1 MKTIVI
7 DCETTVQRI
16 NGVIDNS
23 PFHSKNRLVSAHWHM
38 MEGTEFVGHP
48 QESVFYHKELITP
61 DCPEKL
67 RAALREAD
75 LLVAHNAKFD
85 IMALQGSGFVMPE
98 KCYCTMIGE
107 YVLDRGQMIPK
118 SLSKT
123 AERRGVSL
131 KKSELVDKQFK
142 SGIGF
147 EEMDLATVIEY
158 ADADVISCAEIYVD
172 QCKDYDKPE
181 NAGLKP
187 TLDLMN
193 EFLLFLVEME
203 ENGIHIDMDKL
214 EQVKIDYLA
223 EKQEIEARLKTIAAN
238 VMGDTP
244 VNLASGQ
251 DMSTV
256 IYSRDFINKGEHKQI
271 FNLGYNAKG
280 RPLFRP
286 KMNATAFVKAVRRT
300 TKVAKKTRAE
310 HCHTCKGKGEY
321 VKIKKDGQPYKK
333 ATKCVLCDG
342 RGYLLVQTKETAGF
356 GMVPQGVKDTCV
368 NGFSTSKAT
377 IKRLI
382 GEAKKQEK
390 DEAVE
395 FLEGYMRLNAI
406 STYLDSFVNGIETW
420 TRDDGLL
427 HAQFN
432 QCRTKTGRLSSSN
445 PNFQNQPKGGKFP
458 VRGCV
463 TSRFDDGIIIE
474 ADFSGLEFRVAGD
487 LSNDP
492 QIITDILNGKDV
504 HKQTASIIN
513 RKPESEITK
522 EERQAAKAYTFAPL
536 YGGLGMGEAPHIKAY
551 FDAYFDIYKGLKI
564 WHDELIT
571 GVLKDTLITIPSG
584 RQFRFPDVKRFK
596 NGSVSNATQIKNF
609 PVQSFATADIVPLS
623 CVRARRAFKSK
634 GLQSKIVLSVHDSI
648 VVDCHPD
655 EKDTVIEALHWAMYH
670 VGDELMERYQYAFG
684 LPLDI
689 EIQGGKDWLEQTEY
703 NIAHLQ

>member
-16 NGVIDNS
+16 DGVIDNS
-23 PFHSKNRLVSAHWHM
+23 PFHPKNRLVSAHWQM

-48 QESVFYHKELITP
+48 QESVFYHKEMLVP

-118 SLSKT
+118 SLAKT

-131 KKSELVDKQFK
+131 KKSDLVDAQFK
-142 SGIGF
+142 SGVGF
-147 EEMDLATVIEY
+147 EEIALETVIEY
-158 ADADVISCAEIYVD
+158 ADADVKSCAEIYVD
-172 QCKDYDKPE
+172 QCKDFDKPE
-181 NAGLKP
+181 NQGLKP
-187 TLDLMN
+187 TLELMN
-193 EFLLFLVEME
+193 EFLLFLVHME
-203 ENGIHIDMDKL
+203 ENGIHIDVDKL
-214 EQVKIDYLA
+214 AQVKEDYIK
-223 EKQEIEARLKTIAAN
+223 EKKSIEIRLENIAAK

-244 VNLASGQ
+244 INLSSGQ

-256 IYSRDFINKGEHKQI
+256 IYSRDLVNKGEHKQI
-271 FNLGYNAKG
+271 FNLGYNSRG
-280 RPLFRP
+280 RPLYRP
-286 KMNATAFVKAVRRT
+286 KMSDTAFVKAIRRT

-310 HCHTCKGKGEY
+310 HCHTCKGQGQYIKL
-321 VKIKKDGQPYKK
+321 KKDGQPYKK
-333 ATKCVLCDG
+333 ATKCALCDG

-356 GMVPQGVKDTCV
+356 GMIPAGVKDVCI
-368 NGFSTSKAT
+368 NGFSTSKTT

-382 GEAKKQEK
+382 GEAKKQGK
-390 DEAVE
+390 DDAVE
-395 FLEGYMRLNAI
+395 FLEGFTRLNAI

-420 TRDDGLL
+420 TREDGLL

-487 LSNDP
+487 LSGDP
-492 QIITDILNGKDV
+492 QIIKDILEGKDV
-504 HKQTASIIN
+504 HRQTASIIY
-513 RKPESEITK
+513 RKPADRVTK

-536 YGGLGMGEAPHIKAY
+536 YGGLGMGEAPHIKSY
-551 FDAYFDIYKGLKI
+551 FDAYFDIYKGLKS

-571 GVLKDTLITIPSG
+571 GVLKDTLVTIPSG

-596 NGSVSNATQIKNF
+596 NGSVSNSTQIKNF

-623 CVRARRAFKSK
+623 CVRAYRDFRKK
-634 GLQSKIVLSVHDSI
+634 NLRSKIILTVHDSI
-648 VVDCHPD
+648 VVDCAPE
-655 EKDTVIEALHWAMYH
+655 EKEEVIKSLHWAMYD
-670 VGDELMERYQYAFG
+670 VGDEIVSRYKYAFG

-689 EIQGGKDWLEQTEY
+689 EIQGGKDWLEQEVY
-703 NIAHLQ
+703 DIAHLG